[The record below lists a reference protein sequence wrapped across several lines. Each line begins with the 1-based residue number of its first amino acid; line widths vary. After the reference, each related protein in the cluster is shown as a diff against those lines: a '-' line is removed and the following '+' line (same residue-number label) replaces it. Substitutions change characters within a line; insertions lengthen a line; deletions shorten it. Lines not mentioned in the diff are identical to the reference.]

1 MSEKLEAVGRFDDL
15 FKALAE
21 QERLNGWE
29 KCEFADGSR
38 RVGKGSG
45 YLMFFVAVRP
55 LFQFKHHTSIAYEL
69 QAASFRKGESSVIEK
84 RGALRRFKSGI
95 DSEGHVR
102 DGIRDL
108 LRISISGPEGPRDR
122 ILKRIEQIVT
132 CEASHSAERSIDQLV
147 ADLKATRALLWKPMR
162 SFTGSL
168 ALLARSLGRVPTKG
182 EVADRLIADFQ
193 RENESKAPAKTPA
206 LPSSQGVAA

>member
-38 RVGKGSG
+38 RVGKGPE

-84 RGALRRFKSGI
+84 RGTHSPASRGGPARGCTRRPFN
-95 DSEGHVR
+95 
-102 DGIRDL
+102 
-108 LRISISGPEGPRDR
+108 
-122 ILKRIEQIVT
+122 
-132 CEASHSAERSIDQLV
+132 A
-147 ADLKATRALLWKPMR
+147 
-162 SFTGSL
+162 
-168 ALLARSLGRVPTKG
+168 
-182 EVADRLIADFQ
+182 
-193 RENESKAPAKTPA
+193 
-206 LPSSQGVAA
+206 